1 MPVFDGKF
9 YRLPTVAVKT
19 DTTGLT
25 STALSPGGIVAMI
38 GTAEGGEP
46 NAVTRFTDV
55 NSAKSVLRGGDLFD
69 AAEQAWQHG
78 AQVIYLTRIGAATQA
93 TLSLNDASSAEVLTV
108 TSQDYGSF
116 VNDIK
121 VKVETGTTSGKK
133 VTVQFFDSQT
143 NRTTVESVDNTA
155 NATEVATY
163 FNTTLPSQLVTLT
176 VVSSA
181 GIPDN
186 IGFTYLTDG
195 DDASSPTT
203 DEWSTALDLYRNEYV
218 NILHPAGSTDAVVH
232 ALFQTH
238 VETYSNQ
245 KLERTAIVGAAA
257 SDAIGDVD
265 TADSLVYRAYNMN
278 SDRMMLV
285 APGTDGNSAA
295 FTAAKVVGLAAGYDV
310 ATPLTYKTITASS
323 IAEKYTES
331 EKDTLVKY
339 GVTVIE
345 EVPQGRRIVRGITTV
360 QDPSES
366 VEDSFKEYSV
376 ERIRDYV
383 NSNIRSILETT
394 YIGRKGVYGVESQ
407 MQATVGSILS
417 RLKESEII
425 LGYQNIQ
432 VTKDATNPKVFYITY
447 QVAPISPIN
456 WIFCTTQLINT
467 I

>member
-1 MPVFDGKF
+1 MPTFDGKF

-19 DTTGLT
+19 DTSGLT
-25 STALSPGGIVAMI
+25 STALAPGGIVAMI
-38 GTAEGGEP
+38 GTAEGGQP
-46 NAVTRFTDV
+46 NVVTRFTDV
-55 NSAKSVLRGGDLFD
+55 NSAKSTLRGGDLFK
-69 AAEQAWQHG
+69 AAEQAWAHG
-78 AQVIYLTRIGAATQA
+78 AQVIYLTRVGNATQSSL
-93 TLSLNDASSAEVLTV
+93 TLTDVASADVMTV
-108 TSQDYGSF
+108 TSKGYGSY

-121 VKVETGTTSGKK
+121 VKVETATVSGSK

-143 NRTTVESVDNTA
+143 NRTTIESID
-155 NATEVATY
+155 NATNVGAIATY
-163 FNTTLPSQLVTLT
+163 FNTTLPSQLVTIT
-176 VVSSA
+176 AIVS
-181 GIPDN
+181 GGTPQN
-186 IGFTYLTDG
+186 IGYTYLTGGTDG
-195 DDASSPTT
+195 TPSLT
-203 DEWSTALDLYRNEYV
+203 DWSNALDLYRNEFI
-218 NILHPAGSTDAVVH
+218 NILHPAGSTDATVH

-257 SDAIGDVD
+257 SDPIGDIE
-265 TADSLVYRAYNMN
+265 TANSLVARAYNMN
-278 SDRMMLV
+278 SERMVLV
-285 APGTDGNSAA
+285 APGTDGYSGA
-295 FTAAKVVGLAAGYDV
+295 FTAAKVVGLAAGVDV

-323 IAEKYTES
+323 IAVKYTES

-360 QDPSES
+360 QDPSETT
-366 VEDSFKEYSV
+366 EDSFKEYSV
-376 ERIRDYV
+376 ERIRDYI

-394 YIGRKGVYGVESQ
+394 YIGKKGVYGVESQ
-407 MQATVGSILS
+407 MQATVSSVLS

-425 LGYQNIQ
+425 LGYQNVQ
-432 VTKDATNPKVFYITY
+432 VTKDPSNPKVFYITY